1 MSKQTGLPRA
11 DSSNYWGADAWDPD
25 ERVYVGASD
34 GQTRHHMAVEQKG
47 KPPVEQKGE
56 PPVEQKGKPPVE
68 QKGEPP
74 AEEKGES
81 PEEPPKEVKQEKPSV
96 AKSASKDFTRRDSTE
111 FWGAE
116 GWDPDERIYVGAADH
131 NTAVHDDRDKAS
143 AAPKASAAAPPST
156 SALASASDC
165 GGGASSPSK
174 APASGALVRNPS
186 ANFWDSMGGA
196 DQATMPT
203 MPSGAEF
210 LVPEVTASSPPV
222 ASSGGFACSP
232 SARSPASPT
241 TGKSSAVEPLGAQR
255 GDSESYWD
263 QGDWGSPAQKLR
275 RPADN
280 LKVDEETK
288 KGGKFDEPNSAAYW
302 EAEQWDPDERI
313 YVGAEAGAKNHLL
326 AVDPDDG
333 CIAGTG
339 FQLTQVWRGGLV
351 CVDLKLGESVGPP
364 IDLTA
369 AKLEKRPAMKDQ
381 YEMLDVSVGS
391 GAFGVV
397 RKAKHINSGTKCVVK
412 AIKKSAAGETYRT
425 NLIENKLGEN
435 LTRMS
440 KEHPCT
446 NIVEYLDLLEGP
458 SHFYVVMEELNGPE
472 LLQHMEELFPVTEV
486 FLRSIMKQVL
496 ASLAHLHDVV
506 HLFHRDIKLA
516 NYRFRGSPEDS
527 ALVLLDF
534 GFATS
539 TEQSWDGAVCGTT
552 MFMAPELVAHK
563 CAVPYLA
570 ATDVWSAGVILFVL
584 ITGDSPMEDV
594 QVKLFAQPDKADEV
608 DKIMEGVFNNPDLN
622 LASSEPKDLLKQ
634 LLVLDPKDRITASE
648 ALKHEWFSIG
658 EGMGQT
664 LSVSKDKY
672 RKVRSNSRI
681 SDIQGPIQRGKSGS
695 GLGMS
700 STRSGGAKSPAG
712 AEGAKKEI
720 DLNADLGAS
729 AGLTRIVSVGDDY
742 QD

>member
-1 MSKQTGLPRA
+1 MSKQTVLPRA
-11 DSSNYWGADAWDPD
+11 DSSSYWGADAWDPD

-34 GQTRHHMAVEQKG
+34 GQTRHHEAVEQKG
-47 KPPVEQKGE
+47 KPPVD
-56 PPVEQKGKPPVE
+56 

-81 PEEPPKEVKQEKPSV
+81 AKDPPKEVKKEKPSIE
-96 AKSASKDFTRRDSTE
+96 KSASKDFTRRDSAE

-116 GWDPDERIYVGAADH
+116 GWDPDERVYVGAADH
-131 NTAVHDDRDKAS
+131 NTAVHDDKDKPS
-143 AAPKASAAAPPST
+143 AAPKASAAALP
-156 SALASASDC
+156 SASD
-165 GGGASSPSK
+165 GIGGASSPSK
-174 APASGALVRNPS
+174 APAPGALRRNPS
-186 ANFWDSMGGA
+186 ENFWDSMGGA
-196 DQATMPT
+196 DQ
-203 MPSGAEF
+203 
-210 LVPEVTASSPPV
+210 VTASSPPA
-222 ASSGGFACSP
+222 ASSRGFAFAP

-241 TGKSSAVEPLGAQR
+241 TGKSSAVEPPGARR
-255 GDSESYWD
+255 GDSEDYWD
-263 QGDWGSPAQKLR
+263 QGDWGNPAQKLR
-275 RPADN
+275 RPADT

-302 EAEQWDPDERI
+302 ETEQWDPDERI

-339 FQLTQVWRGGLV
+339 FQLTQAWQGGLV
-351 CVDLKLGESVGPP
+351 CVDLKLGDSVGPP

-369 AKLEKRPAMKDQ
+369 AKLEKRPSMKDQ

-425 NLIENKLGEN
+425 NLIDNKLGEN
-435 LTRMS
+435 LTRMT
-440 KEHPCT
+440 KEHPCP

-539 TEQSWDGAVCGTT
+539 TEKSWDGAVCGTT

-563 CAVPYLA
+563 CAVPHLA

-594 QVKLFAQPDKADEV
+594 EVKLFAQPGKAHEV
-608 DKIMEGVFNNPDLN
+608 YKIMERVFNNPDLK

-634 LLVLDPKDRITASE
+634 LLVMDPKDRVTASE
-648 ALKHEWFSIG
+648 ALKHEWFSMG

-664 LSVSKDKY
+664 LSVSKEKY
-672 RKVRSNSRI
+672 RKVRSISRL
-681 SDIQGPIQRGKSGS
+681 SDTQGPIQRRQSGS

-700 STRSGGAKSPAG
+700 STRSGSGAKSPAG
-712 AEGAKKEI
+712 TEGAKKEI
-720 DLNADLGAS
+720 DLNADLGES
-729 AGLTRIVSVGDDY
+729 TGLTRIVSVGDDY